1 MVKIVKVEKK
11 PEKSIQLKVS
21 DTVTVSIV
29 YDGKTYSVVYN
40 GKALAS
46 IGGNFEDWTFNV
58 EDYSVTLKREELESM
73 MSQAQT

>member
-21 DTVTVSIV
+21 DMVAVSIT
-29 YDGKTYSVVYN
+29 YDGKMYSAVYN
-40 GKALAS
+40 GKTLAS
-46 IGGNFEDWTFNV
+46 VGGNFEDWTFTV
-58 EDYSVTLKREELESM
+58 GDYSVILKREELENM